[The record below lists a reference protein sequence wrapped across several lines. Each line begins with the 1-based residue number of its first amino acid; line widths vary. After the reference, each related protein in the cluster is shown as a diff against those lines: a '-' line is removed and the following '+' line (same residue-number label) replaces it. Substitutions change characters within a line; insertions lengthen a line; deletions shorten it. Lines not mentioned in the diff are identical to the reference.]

1 MKPSGNVLIQ
11 HAELIP
17 FFR

>member
-17 FFR
+17 FFH